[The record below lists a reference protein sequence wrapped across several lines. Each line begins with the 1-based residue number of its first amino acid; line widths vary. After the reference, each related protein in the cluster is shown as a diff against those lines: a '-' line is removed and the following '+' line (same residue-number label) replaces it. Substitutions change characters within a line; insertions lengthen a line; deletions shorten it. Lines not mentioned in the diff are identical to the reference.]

1 MHCRAREVVRVEAVL
16 RKARLAERRAR
27 QGRARLEARAVDGG
41 ALRALAEVRIGRVGA
56 GQEAADHVRVDLI
69 EEELRVQRRVVDFER
84 AGTAVFFTW
93 SEKRKKRKS

>member
-1 MHCRAREVVRVEAVL
+1 MYCRAREVVRVEAVL

-41 ALRALAEVRIGRVGA
+41 ALRALAEVRIGRVNA
-56 GQEAADHVRVDLI
+56 GQEAADHVRVNLI

-84 AGTAVFFTW
+84 AGTAVFLTW
-93 SEKRKKRKS
+93 SEKRKKRKT